1 MRKYLILIG
10 LGALSLVGV
19 YGEVFNNR
27 PSREEV
33 EKQLEDAEKTFNE
46 AKEMFNP
53 WYTGPLLAPS
63 AHIIPGGY
71 VNLQPYLF
79 MTDNYGSYSNSG
91 RLQHSPDH
99 LFTLN
104 PLVAGL
110 VGITHWMEATFQVQG
125 IYNRQNGQSSIN
137 IGDTPIGV
145 GFGLF
150 AEKPYTPALLISI
163 QESFPTGK
171 YQKLTPEKGGV
182 DATGSGSYVTKI
194 SLNTSKLV
202 WWWLPAHP
210 MNFRLSLTYGIP
222 SHVHVKGLNT
232 YGGGYGTNGTVHPG
246 QTFGLDF
253 GYEFS
258 FTRNWAAALD
268 IVYNYG
274 AKTTFSGY
282 PGIDSDNSLASV
294 GAPFNEQVSLAPAIE
309 YNVSSNLGFIAGV
322 WFSVWG
328 RNSSS
333 FVSGV
338 VSFDYTF

>member
-1 MRKYLILIG
+1 MRKYLLLVG
-10 LGALSLVGV
+10 VGVLSLVGV

-33 EKQLEDAEKTFNE
+33 ERQLEDAEKTFNE

-63 AHIIPGGY
+63 AHILPGGY

-79 MTDNYGSYSNSG
+79 MTDNYGVYTNSG
-91 RLQHSPDH
+91 KFEHIPHH

-104 PLVAGL
+104 PLVVGL

-125 IYNRQNGQSSIN
+125 IYNSQDGHSSIN
-137 IGDTPIGV
+137 IGDLPIGL

-171 YQKLTPEKGGV
+171 YQKLNPEKGGV

-194 SLNTSKLV
+194 SLNMSKLV
-202 WWWLPAHP
+202 WWWMATHP
-210 MNFRLSLTYGIP
+210 MAFRLSLTYGLP
-222 SHVHVKGLNT
+222 SNVHVKGFNA

-258 FTRNWAAALD
+258 FNQHWVAALD

-282 PGIDSDNSLASV
+282 PGVDKNNALASV
-294 GAPFNEQVSLAPAIE
+294 GSPFNEQVSLAPAIE
-309 YNVSSNLGFIAGV
+309 YNVNSNLGFIAGV

-338 VSFDYTF
+338 VSVDYTF